1 MYKILMITALTLGL
15 SASTVEARPTVVVF
29 DIEDQTRRLK
39 RADLRTLHQ
48 LLAGKLVERQRVQV
62 VPHGVLRATLA
73 KKRRWRCVDWKC
85 QKMVALDLKANYVM
99 ATKILRLGSKC
110 LVMGSIYNMKTSLLQ
125 RSASIKAGCSLD
137 ALVAV
142 MERLPARL
150 APGKLRI
157 TRVKSPRAK
166 TPRAKAPARKAPARR
181 VWVRKK
187 PARKKPLRK
196 KKPARVAKVRKKPA
210 PAVKKASTRADF
222 DEPGIGTARK
232 VPKARPAKPAR
243 SAAVAVKEPPR
254 RRRAMP
260 MWPAI
265 AAAGV
270 GVVGLS
276 VGIPLA
282 ALDGTGHG
290 CTGPD
295 EPDYANCEQ
304 LWDTGTVGWIFTGLG
319 IGALATS
326 GVLFYFHYF
335 GKKERQTASLPSLT
349 ITPTANGGLYVGAGG
364 RF

>member
-1 MYKILMITALTLGL
+1 MVL
-15 SASTVEARPTVVVF
+15 F
-29 DIEDQTRRLK
+29 DIEDQTRRIKRNDLK
-39 RADLRTLHQ
+39 TLHQ

-85 QKMVALDLKANYVM
+85 QEMVAHELKAHYVM
-99 ATKILRLGSKC
+99 ATKILRLGKKC

-125 RSASIKAGCSLD
+125 RSASIKAGCTLE

-157 TRVKSPRAK
+157 TKMPARKPIKKAAVR
-166 TPRAKAPARKAPARR
+166 KAPARKPVKKAAVRKAPARKPVWSR
-181 VWVRKK
+181 VSKIRKK
-187 PARKKPLRK
+187 KAMKKAAARK
-196 KKPARVAKVRKKPA
+196 KKP
-210 PAVKKASTRADF
+210 VKKAAAPAF
-222 DEPGIGTARK
+222 DEPGIGTAHK
-232 VPKARPAKPAR
+232 VPKASAKP
-243 SAAVAVKEPPR
+243 AAVAVKEPPPS

-276 VGIPLA
+276 IGIPFI
-282 ALDGTGHG
+282 ALDGTGHS
-290 CTGPD
+290 CAGPD
-295 EPDYANCEQ
+295 EPGYANCEQ

-319 IGALATS
+319 LGALATS

-335 GKKERQTASLPSLT
+335 GKKERRAASLPSLT